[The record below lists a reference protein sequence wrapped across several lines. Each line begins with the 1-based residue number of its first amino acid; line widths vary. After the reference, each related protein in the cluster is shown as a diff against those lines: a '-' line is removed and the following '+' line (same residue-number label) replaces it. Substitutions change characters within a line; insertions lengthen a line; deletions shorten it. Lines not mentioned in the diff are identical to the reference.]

1 TATSFFFQAEDVI
14 RDFHVT
20 GVQTCALPILASTQ
34 VPGTSMQAG
43 YPGCVMSGTSVD
55 VLLLEP
61 RSTSP
66 PLQMVL
72 WPSWLCTVA
81 EPEITTA
88 PRAMMGFPG
97 TLGSALRVTRF
108 WLMVRVA
115 LRSSEKPC
123 ETMRMRVML
132 PDTFVTLTVTDAL
145 PIAMVLVSPTPS

>member
-43 YPGCVMSGTSVD
+43 YPGCVMSGTSVE

-72 WPSWLCTVA
+72 WPSWLWTVA
-81 EPEITTA
+81 EPEKIG
-88 PRAMMGFPG
+88 RASCREGVK
-97 TLGSALRVTRF
+97 TSVDADAVSNRVGY
-108 WLMVRVA
+108 VGA
-115 LRSSEKPC
+115 
-123 ETMRMRVML
+123 
-132 PDTFVTLTVTDAL
+132 
-145 PIAMVLVSPTPS
+145 